1 MIQVHNININE
12 TDVCKKDAI
21 DEETISNING
31 DIEFDNVSF
40 LYPSRKDVP
49 VLNNITLIAP
59 VGQTIALVG
68 SSGCGMFFLTQ
79 TFDDNSFIGKSTCI
93 SLLLRYY
100 APSSGQITINGRS
113 LTDYNLRQLR
123 QNIGVVSQ
131 EPVSFLLRSLSF

>member
-1 MIQVHNININE
+1 MIQAQNININE
-12 TDVCKKDAI
+12 TDICKDDTI
-21 DEETISNING
+21 DEETMFNING
-31 DIEFDNVSF
+31 DIEFDNVRF
-40 LYPSRKDVP
+40 LYPSRKDAP

-79 TFDDNSFIGKSTCI
+79 TFDDNSFVGKSTCI

-100 APSSGQITINGRS
+100 EPSSGQITINGRS
-113 LTDYNLRQLR
+113 LTDYNLKQLR

-131 EPVSFLLRSLSF
+131 EPVSFFVYSLCF